1 MPFAGFYTLVCG
13 SIFVAP
19 AQIFEYGAREK
30 HVLLEHDSYLVS
42 ESVHV
47 VFTHIVAS
55 DDYRAGV
62 CVVET
67 AYQVYKEDFELPVP
81 PMMPMVSPDFMS
93 RFISDRTGVSAV
105 SEYLKVT

>member
-1 MPFAGFYTLVCG
+1 MNPNPIGVPFT
-13 SIFVAP
+13 P

-47 VFTHIVAS
+47 VLTHIVAS

-67 AYQVYKEDFELPVP
+67 AYQVYKG
-81 PMMPMVSPDFMS
+81 
-93 RFISDRTGVSAV
+93 RFRASGSSYDADGLTRFYV
-105 SEYLKVT
+105 

>member
-1 MPFAGFYTLVCG
+1 MLNVK
-13 SIFVAP
+13 
-19 AQIFEYGAREK
+19 RELQDVYK
-30 HVLLEHDSYLVS
+30 RQTGYLVS

-67 AYQVYKEDFELPVP
+67 AYQVYKRCV
-81 PMMPMVSPDFMS
+81 
-93 RFISDRTGVSAV
+93 
-105 SEYLKVT
+105 

>member
-1 MPFAGFYTLVCG
+1 MAAFFVGR
-13 SIFVAP
+13 IFITP

-67 AYQVYKEDFELPVP
+67 AYQVYEG
-81 PMMPMVSPDFMS
+81 
-93 RFISDRTGVSAV
+93 RFRASGSSYDADGLTGFYV
-105 SEYLKVT
+105 

>member
-1 MPFAGFYTLVCG
+1 MPFTGLNTLICG
-13 SIFVAP
+13 SVFVTP

-47 VFTHIVAS
+47 VLTHIVAS

-67 AYQVYKEDFELPVP
+67 AYQVYKG
-81 PMMPMVSPDFMS
+81 
-93 RFISDRTGVSAV
+93 RFRASGSSYDADGLTGFYV
-105 SEYLKVT
+105 